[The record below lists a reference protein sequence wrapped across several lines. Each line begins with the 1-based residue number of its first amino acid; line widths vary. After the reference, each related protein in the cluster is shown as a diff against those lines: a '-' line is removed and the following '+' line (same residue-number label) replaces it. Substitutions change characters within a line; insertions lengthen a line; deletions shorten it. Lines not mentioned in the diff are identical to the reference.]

1 MEAVTLGLAIAILA
15 VLAAE
20 FVNGWTDAPNAI
32 ATVVS
37 TGVMT
42 PRTAIAMAVV
52 LNTIGAMAGTAVAT
66 TVGKGIVEPAA
77 LTVPAITAAMCAII
91 AWGSMAAKIGMPV
104 SKSHALLAG
113 LAGAAYEGGGF
124 AALQWS
130 GWQKVGIG
138 MILSIG
144 LGMLAALLLGR
155 LIIRFAGNASPARA
169 KRLFDRLQMLT
180 AGAMAF
186 THGMN
191 DGQKFM
197 GVLALTLFAGGAMEE
212 FHIPSWVVLVCAL
225 TMGIGTAAGG
235 WRIIETVGAKMTRLT
250 SWQGFAATSA
260 ASATIFG
267 ASLYGIPLSTTHTI
281 TSAIVGT
288 GAARRAGDV
297 RWRVLRR
304 IVWAWVLTFPCC
316 FLLAYAAAFVANALW
331 AP

>member
-1 MEAVTLGLAIAILA
+1 MEALTIGLAIAIFA

-42 PRTAIAMAVV
+42 PRAAILMAVIM
-52 LNTIGAMAGTAVAT
+52 NTLGAMAGTAVAT
-66 TVGKGIVEPAA
+66 TVGKGIVEPSA

-91 AWGSMAAKIGMPV
+91 AWGTLAAHVGMPI

-113 LAGAAYEGGGF
+113 LAGAAFEGGGLG
-124 AALQWS
+124 ALQWT

-138 MILSIG
+138 MVLSIG
-144 LGMLAALLLGR
+144 LGMLAALLIGW
-155 LIIRFAGNASPARA
+155 LIIRWAGDAKPARA

-180 AGAMAF
+180 AAAMAF

-197 GVLALTLFAGGAMEE
+197 GVMALTLFAGGAISE
-212 FHIPSWVVLVCAL
+212 FHIPDWVILVCAL

-250 SWQGFAATSA
+250 SWQGFAATGA
-260 ASATIFG
+260 ASGTIFL
-267 ASLYGIPLSTTHTI
+267 ASHYGIPLSTTHTI
-281 TSAIVGT
+281 TSSIVGV
-288 GAARRAGDV
+288 GASRRVSDV
-297 RWRVLRR
+297 RWRVLSR
-304 IVWAWVLTFPCC
+304 IVLAWVATFPVCA
-316 FLLAYAAAFVANALW
+316 LLAYFAAMVANALW
-331 AP
+331 AS